1 MRNRAFATFVCLGGV
16 LSACNP
22 RDDNAA
28 DSAAP
33 ATAAATDTGMQG
45 MKGMEG
51 MSGMMDLSQ
60 MQSHMRLMEATG
72 ADSMKAML
80 PMHRQMVANMISQM
94 NTEMRGM
101 NMKPDSTWQA
111 TIDSLRQDL
120 VRMPEMSA
128 GELGTFMPRHG
139 ARMMRLM
146 DAHRAMMGSMKK

>member
-1 MRNRAFATFVCLGGV
+1 MRNRAFTTVVVLGVV
-16 LSACNP
+16 LSACNA
-22 RDDNAA
+22 RDEQ
-28 DSAAP
+28 SAA
-33 ATAAATDTGMQG
+33 ADTGMQG

-51 MSGMMDLSQ
+51 MGGIMGIMTQ
-60 MQSHMRLMEATG
+60 MQSHMRTMEAAG
-72 ADSMKAML
+72 ADSMQAML
-80 PMHRQMVANMISQM
+80 PMHRQMAANMISQM

-101 NMKPDSTWQA
+101 NMKPDSAWQA

-128 GELGTFMPRHG
+128 ADLRTFMPQHG